1 MPRRDAPRCRPLAVA
16 PVFSPR
22 RAAGAAVWGVSV
34 GGWLVGLWGGLLA
47 PPLAR
52 AQGTRGTQGV
62 PTVPPSGRPS
72 GAAVGAMA
80 VGVATHVAPALLGRA
95 ATEGYLT
102 QPAVQGEAWRGPW
115 RALVTVNLEGLTLAR
130 GELTPGSYGEGF
142 VDRRHPHTLVHEAMG
157 ALVTAPGRA
166 WQASL
171 AAGKGF
177 VPFGTDDPMMRPFV
191 KFPVNHHHAQLPE
204 RVQGVAAVR
213 LARGAHALVAEQ
225 GWFNGDEPTGP
236 WAAPQWRRLGDS
248 RATRLTAQRRTPQ
261 GSWEL
266 QGSRAVVRSPGI
278 IQGGAFDHHQHSV
291 SLRFAREEEGPAA
304 HGAHA
309 MAPGAAHAPH
319 GPTGDGLRYL
329 LVEGARTD
337 EGAGGVRAFRYESLL
352 LEGAWAR
359 RGWQLAVR
367 AERTDR
373 PEPERLLNLYRT
385 PAGHID
391 FQVVGITRFAVLTTL
406 LAAPAWRLGRGGAV
420 LPFVE
425 VAAARPEARRRPA
438 VFDPPAFYGARTPW
452 TLSVGV
458 RWHAGAMRAR
468 MGRYGVLAPLPPSR
482 PRLP

>member
-1 MPRRDAPRCRPLAVA
+1 V
-16 PVFSPR
+16 V
-22 RAAGAAVWGVSV
+22 RATGA
-34 GGWLVGLWGGLLA
+34 
-47 PPLAR
+47 
-52 AQGTRGTQGV
+52 T
-62 PTVPPSGRPS
+62 
-72 GAAVGAMA
+72 VGAMA
-80 VGVATHVAPALLGRA
+80 VGVATHVAPALLGRS

-102 QPAVQGEAWRGPW
+102 QPAVQGTAWRGPW
-115 RALVTVNLEGLTLAR
+115 RALVTVNLEGLTLRR
-130 GELTPGSYGEGF
+130 GELTPGSYGEGY
-142 VDRRHPHTLVHEAMG
+142 VDRRHPHTLLHEAMG
-157 ALVTAPGRA
+157 AVVTAPGRG

-204 RVQGVAAVR
+204 RVQGIAAVR
-213 LARGAHALVAEQ
+213 VGGHARALLVEQ

-236 WAAPQWRRLGDS
+236 WAGPQWRRVGDS
-248 RATRLTAQRRTPQ
+248 HATRLAAQLRGAR
-261 GSWEL
+261 GAWEL
-266 QGSRAVVRSPGI
+266 QGSRAFVRSPGI

-291 SLRFAREEEGPAA
+291 SLRFGREEEA
-304 HGAHA
+304 HATDGAHA
-309 MAPGAAHAPH
+309 TTPGAAHAPH
-319 GPTGDGLRYL
+319 GAAGEGLRYL

-373 PEPERLLNLYRT
+373 PEPERLLDLYRT

-391 FQVVGITRFAVLTTL
+391 FQVVGITRFDVLTGQV
-406 LAAPAWRLGRGGAV
+406 AAPAWGLRHAGAV

-425 VAAARPEARRRPA
+425 VTAARPVARRRPA
-438 VFDPPAFYGARTPW
+438 VFDPPAFYGARIPW

-468 MGRYGVLAPLPPSR
+468 MGRYGVLAPVTSPP
-482 PRLP
+482 

>member
-1 MPRRDAPRCRPLAVA
+1 MPRALPPRRRSLAVP
-16 PVFSPR
+16 PVFPPR
-22 RAAGAAVWGVSV
+22 GATGAAVFGAAVRR
-34 GGWLVGLWGGLLA
+34 GLVGLWGGLLA
-47 PPLAR
+47 PMTVH
-52 AQGTRGTQGV
+52 AQGGGT
-62 PTVPPSGRPS
+62 TGRP
-72 GAAVGAMA
+72 
-80 VGVATHVAPALLGRA
+80 

-102 QPAVQGEAWRGPW
+102 QPAVQGAAWRGPW
-115 RALVTVNLEGLTLAR
+115 RALVTVNLEGLTLSR

-157 ALVTAPGRA
+157 AVVSAPGRA

-236 WAAPQWRRLGDS
+236 WAPPQWQRLGDS
-248 RATRLTAQRRTPQ
+248 RATRLTAERRTGQ
-261 GSWEL
+261 GAWEL
-266 QGSRAVVRSPGI
+266 QGSRAFVRSPGI

-291 SLRFAREEEGPAA
+291 SLRFARGEDGRAPAGA
-304 HGAHA
+304 QATAPDAAPASPHGA
-309 MAPGAAHAPH
+309 GHAPH
-319 GPTGDGLRYL
+319 GAPGDGLRYL

-337 EGAGGVRAFRYESLL
+337 EGADGVRAFRYETLL

-391 FQVVGITRFAVLTTL
+391 FQVVGITRFDVLTAQ
-406 LAAPAWRLGRGGAV
+406 LAAPRWRLHRAGAV

-425 VAAARPEARRRPA
+425 VAAARPVARRRPA

-452 TLSVGV
+452 TLSLGV
-458 RWHAGAMRAR
+458 RWHAGPMRAR
-468 MGRYGVLAPLPPSR
+468 MGRYGVLAP
-482 PRLP
+482 

>member
-1 MPRRDAPRCRPLAVA
+1 MFP
-16 PVFSPR
+16 PR
-22 RAAGAAVWGVSV
+22 RAAGTVVWGVSV
-34 GGWLVGLWGGLLA
+34 GGGLVGLWGGLLA
-47 PPLAR
+47 PPLAH
-52 AQGTRGTQGV
+52 AQGTQGA
-62 PTVPPSGRPS
+62 PMAPPPERAS
-72 GAAVGAMA
+72 GATLGAMA

-102 QPAVQGEAWRGPW
+102 QPAMQGAAWRGPW
-115 RALVTVNLEGLTLAR
+115 RALVTVNLEGLTLRR

-157 ALVTAPGRA
+157 AVVTAPRRG
-166 WQASL
+166 WQGSL
-171 AAGKGF
+171 SAGKGF

-213 LARGAHALVAEQ
+213 WARGAHALVVEQ

-248 RATRLTAQRRTPQ
+248 RATRLTAQRR
-261 GSWEL
+261 GGGGAWEL

-278 IQGGAFDHHQHSV
+278 IQGGAFDHDQGSV
-291 SLRFAREEEGPAA
+291 SLRYARGEEEDGHAA
-304 HGAHA
+304 HGHR
-309 MAPGAAHAPH
+309 PH
-319 GPTGDGLRYL
+319 GGGGEGDGLRYL

-337 EGAGGVRAFRYESLL
+337 EGADGVRAFRYESLL

-391 FQVVGITRFAVLTTL
+391 FQVVGITRFDVLTAQ
-406 LAAPAWRLGRGGAV
+406 LAAPGWAPRRWGAL

-425 VAAARPEARRRPA
+425 AAVAHPVARRRPA
-438 VFDPPAFYGARTPW
+438 VFDPPAFYGARLPW

-458 RWHAGAMRAR
+458 RLHAGTMRPR
-468 MGRYGVLAPLPPSR
+468 MGRYGVLSP
-482 PRLP
+482 

>member
-1 MPRRDAPRCRPLAVA
+1 MPCPSAPRRR
-16 PVFSPR
+16 SPGVPALFPTVVPTVG
-22 RAAGAAVWGVSV
+22 AAGGRAWAGVTA
-34 GGWLVGLWGGLLA
+34 LWGALLA
-47 PPLAR
+47 PVAAQ
-52 AQGTRGTQGV
+52 AQGGAVSGV
-62 PTVPPSGRPS
+62 GPTERPA
-72 GAAVGAMA
+72 GATMGAMA
-80 VGVATHVAPALLGRA
+80 VGVATHVAPALLGRT

-102 QPAVQGEAWRGPW
+102 QPSVQGEAWRGPW
-115 RALVTVNLEGLTLAR
+115 RAVVTVNLEGLTLAR

-166 WQASL
+166 WQGSL

-236 WAAPQWRRLGDS
+236 WASPQWRRLGDS
-248 RATRLTAQRRTPQ
+248 RATRLTAQRRTP
-261 GSWEL
+261 GGRWEL

-278 IQGGAFDHHQHSV
+278 IQGGAFDHHQQSV
-291 SLRFAREEEGPAA
+291 SLRFGREDQ
-304 HGAHA
+304 GAGHA
-309 MAPGAAHAPH
+309 AAHASH
-319 GPTGDGLRYL
+319 GAVPDGLRYL

-337 EGAGGVRAFRYESLL
+337 EGADGVRAFRYESLL
-352 LEGAWAR
+352 LEGAWVR

-385 PAGHID
+385 PSGHID
-391 FQVVGITRFAVLTTL
+391 FQVVGITRFDVLTAQ
-406 LAAPAWRLGRGGAV
+406 LALPPRRLPRAGAV

-425 VAAARPEARRRPA
+425 VAAAHPVARRRPA
-438 VFDPPAFYGARTPW
+438 VFDPPAFYGARTPV
-452 TLSVGV
+452 TLSLGV

-468 MGRYGVLAPLPPSR
+468 MGRYGVLAPARSDLP
-482 PRLP
+482 